1 MDYIHSKEIIRK
13 NNLIPRK
20 ISKKIINFIN
30 FENEKFENQKDFSLS
45 KFITFENLVTLR
57 KKFQK
62 FKKNKTNLKP
72 RNLLIYEFIKK
83 FDSKLEFNY
92 NEKNLSPI
100 MPELNGLRLSLS
112 YILLSNLNLIKNSKL
127 IDESYIF
134 NSFKKLI
141 KICDFQTPSLKEQ
154 NEFLKFIVEIRK
166 KNKNIYIITPCCP
179 DYSKK
184 KVGDKFEFTFETIE
198 DGIGL
203 VAERLALG
211 CEDMYNFFD
220 KLKVKY
226 RHIIS
231 VGDFEAY
238 SPSNQKRL
246 NYSESKYLDKIIFN
260 QKKINEYFINNKKI
274 IKDKTFGDHFASK
287 NEWLKKKSE
296 ILNKIKKKNYLQK
309 IFSQKE
315 INEILS
321 SRIPLYKR
329 WYGNLS
335 IEGYRNILFD
345 QASEY
350 AAMGYFIKKKYTN
363 SIVIGADHHVMSKF
377 YKLENDINVFYLRK
391 NYIT

>member
-1 MDYIHSKEIIRK
+1 MDYIHSKEIIKK

-30 FENEKFENQKDFSLS
+30 FENEKFENQKDLSLS
-45 KFITFENLVTLR
+45 KFITFENLNALR

-62 FKKNKTNLKP
+62 FKKTKTNLKP
-72 RNLLIYEFIKK
+72 RNLLVYEFIKK
-83 FDSKLEFNY
+83 FGTKFEFNY
-92 NEKNLSPI
+92 NKKNFSPI

-112 YILLSNLNLIKNSKL
+112 YILLSNLNLINNSRL
-127 IDESYIF
+127 IDESNIF
-134 NSFKKLI
+134 NSFKRLI
-141 KICDFQTPSLKEQ
+141 KICDFQTPSLKAQ
-154 NEFLKFIVEIRK
+154 NEFLKLLIEIRK
-166 KNKNIYIITPCCP
+166 NNKKLVIITPCCP

-203 VAERLALG
+203 VAERLALS
-211 CEDMYNFFD
+211 CEEIYNFFD

-238 SPSNQKRL
+238 SPSNQKKL
-246 NYSESKYLDKIIFN
+246 NYSEGKYLDKIAFN
-260 QKKINEYFINNKKI
+260 QRQINEYFTNNEKI
-274 IKDKTFGDHFASK
+274 IKDKTFGNHFATK

-296 ILNKIKKKNYLQK
+296 ILNKMKKKNYLQK
-309 IFSQKE
+309 TFSQKE
-315 INEILS
+315 IDEILN
-321 SRIPLYKR
+321 SRIPLYQR
-329 WYGNLS
+329 WYGDLS

-377 YKLENDINVFYLRK
+377 YKLEQNLNVFYLRK